1 MRSLSYL
8 KFMSLCLLYNMIL
21 SGRYDIR
28 LPDFVVDQ
36 LKLQTYLEPILSK
49 LRSVMGTPRPVIRTQ
64 NLVFVPVGSPPQEWH
79 CDDTIKA
86 PKNARY
92 FTILIHLNPIDSMSG
107 GTEIWMKTA
116 KKGDLV
122 SSFFKSLI
130 NFLYNIINLFVRF
143 RLLRSA
149 GVREMRSCS
158 MARYFTEGKLT
169 PDTPIVCFTMLV
181 LLVLLIPI
189 PVKFSKYF

>member
-1 MRSLSYL
+1 MH
-8 KFMSLCLLYNMIL
+8 LYDLIYVYVYIIYI
-21 SGRYDIR
+21 GRYDIR

-36 LKLQTYLEPILSK
+36 LNLQSYLEPILSK

-107 GTEIWMKTA
+107 GTELWIENA

-122 SSFFKSLI
+122 RIYLC
-130 NFLYNIINLFVRF
+130 
-143 RLLRSA
+143 LLLHIMS
-149 GVREMRSCS
+149 
-158 MARYFTEGKLT
+158 
-169 PDTPIVCFTMLV
+169 
-181 LLVLLIPI
+181 
-189 PVKFSKYF
+189 